1 MAPTEPAR
9 TQRLFFA
16 LWPDD
21 AVRAALAALLARLG
35 PECEGRAMAA
45 ANLHVTL
52 AFLGNVPEARVP
64 AFEALADGLT
74 GEPFELRLDR
84 LGYWRHNRIVWAGAR
99 AMPAALEALAADM
112 KLALQ
117 GVGWA
122 VDERP
127 YAAHVTLLRDARRG
141 PAGHDAI
148 VPPWRVDGFV
158 LVRSEQGAG
167 GVRYTPVRRWP
178 LHRAIGRS

>member
-1 MAPTEPAR
+1 MARTERAP

-21 AVRAALAALLARLG
+21 AVRAALAALVARLAD
-35 PECEGRAMAA
+35 ECGGRAMAA

-64 AFEALADGLT
+64 EFESLADALSGEAFELT
-74 GEPFELRLDR
+74 LDT

-99 AMPAALEALAADM
+99 AAPAVLQTLAGDM
-112 KLALQ
+112 KRRLQ
-117 GVGWA
+117 TAGWP

-127 YAAHVTLLRDARRG
+127 YAAHVTLLRKARRG
-141 PAGHDAI
+141 PATHAAGM
-148 VPPWRVDGFV
+148 PPWQVGDFV
-158 LVRSEQGAG
+158 LVRSEQGES

-178 LHRAIGRS
+178 LTPNRIPR